1 MIGSEV
7 WSANGN
13 TYTLW
18 YTDDVWTARFEPEA
32 MAITGTGLTAMSRES
47 DDMYDVG
54 DGTLPASGMG
64 DVMDGNAMYHVRMQ
78 DGEFMGARFDKAID
92 PQTDY
97 KVGTV
102 GVPTLSADDADMAGD
117 QTGTHLIVTG
127 DDATGRG
134 MFSLGALLGSGMASD
149 EGKGFIDEAV
159 TKIEKVKSDVFALLA
174 LDSKPSGLDAI
185 LDGQWT
191 KLGMALDEIFGTDS
205 DADADP
211 TSAVRL
217 TAPREEDILDF
228 IDDILDALSSE
239 ASFVAATAEDGDGV
253 FESQALGA
261 GGAADAFKRLMWS
274 AEATLGVTGSTRYGT
289 AVRKS
294 STNAKSK
301 SAMGEYGAF
310 SYATMQET
318 QRTADAAAVSLT
330 GIASYSGGTRAV
342 SGSGKAY
349 SGMMDLQVRFKAN
362 SVSGVVSGLEDADGL
377 PWQHNFADVDRVVLD
392 DAKLQR
398 NAQWNKLDGMNGTVF
413 YAASSGLLRP
423 VNGITNTFTGILL
436 GRGADAGSEANGV
449 WSVGI
454 ADSTGHLAGGFGVEH
469 VADTA
474 RPVPPGDDGSAAT
487 AKLFSMASDTD
498 AATNMTTA
506 SIAGG
511 MLTVKQRSYGWT
523 PRAAD
528 AAEGS
533 VPTYGALGGVGE
545 EVLITAKFD
554 LAAMAETAGETTTV
568 NGPKWVDQVV
578 KALETERRQ
587 LAILQGLKDARH
599 G

>member
-1 MIGSEV
+1 
-7 WSANGN
+7 
-13 TYTLW
+13 
-18 YTDDVWTARFEPEA
+18 
-32 MAITGTGLTAMSRES
+32 
-47 DDMYDVG
+47 
-54 DGTLPASGMG
+54 MG

-310 SYATMQET
+310 LVRNDAG
-318 QRTADAAAVSLT
+318 DAADR
-330 GIASYSGGTRAV
+330 GRGR
-342 SGSGKAY
+342 
-349 SGMMDLQVRFKAN
+349 
-362 SVSGVVSGLEDADGL
+362 GLADG
-377 PWQHNFADVDRVVLD
+377 DR
-392 DAKLQR
+392 Q
-398 NAQWNKLDGMNGTVF
+398 
-413 YAASSGLLRP
+413 
-423 VNGITNTFTGILL
+423 LL
-436 GRGADAGSEANGV
+436 GRDPGGER
-449 WSVGI
+449 VGQGLL
-454 ADSTGHLAGGFGVEH
+454 GH
-469 VADTA
+469 
-474 RPVPPGDDGSAAT
+474 DGPA
-487 AKLFSMASDTD
+487 
-498 AATNMTTA
+498 
-506 SIAGG
+506 
-511 MLTVKQRSYGWT
+511 
-523 PRAAD
+523 
-528 AAEGS
+528 
-533 VPTYGALGGVGE
+533 GALQGQLG
-545 EVLITAKFD
+545 
-554 LAAMAETAGETTTV
+554 
-568 NGPKWVDQVV
+568 Q
-578 KALETERRQ
+578 RR
-587 LAILQGLKDARH
+587 G
-599 G
+599 